1 MIDKIRESAIARS
14 IAGFTESTQKRVAG
28 RRLFFAAIA
37 ATVLAAIYWSVI
49 ASDRY
54 VSEAHVVVDRTDV
67 GSASALNFG
76 AILTGSTGSQDLLL
90 LRDHLLSIDMLN
102 KLDEKLNLRAHF
114 SDESRDALSRMW
126 ARDTE
131 LERFHEYYLSRVS
144 AELDDFSGV
153 LKIRVQAFT
162 PAFAQAVSQEL
173 VAEGERFMNEIAH
186 RLARE
191 QVVFIEDQV
200 QKMGERVMKAR
211 SEVVQF
217 QNVKGLVS
225 PQGTVETLAAITAK
239 IEGQLAELKA
249 KKQAMLGYLSPD
261 AADVAQVD
269 FQIKALEK
277 QKADEELK
285 LTSTKGKALNR
296 VVEEFQRL
304 QLEAEFAQDVYR
316 TALVA
321 LEKGRVEATRTLK
334 KLTIVQSPSLPEYPL
349 APRRIYN
356 VVVFALGA
364 LLIAGIAHL
373 LGAIIRDHKD

>member
-162 PAFAQAVSQEL
+162 PAFAQAVSREL

>member
-1 MIDKIRESAIARS
+1 MARS

-162 PAFAQAVSQEL
+162 PAFAQAVSREL

>member
-162 PAFAQAVSQEL
+162 PAFAQAVSREL

-225 PQGTVETLAAITAK
+225 PQGTIETLAAITAK

>member
-153 LKIRVQAFT
+153 LKIRVKAFT
-162 PAFAQAVSQEL
+162 PAFAQAVSREL